1 MQHVP
6 VLAMRRLL
14 QSAAGFS
21 IWVKEQDSSIKSW
34 GGIINNQP
42 ILNTLTN
49 KYVKFGYKLPCI
61 INNIGIYQRPTKTTT
76 IFAASDFEICKTNCG
91 TNDCLGMNSI
101 DYNGYN
107 KCLNKGY

>member
-1 MQHVP
+1 M
-6 VLAMRRLL
+6 
-14 QSAAGFS
+14 
-21 IWVKEQDSSIKSW
+21 KEQDSSIVKF
-34 GGIINNQP
+34 GGNMYNHP
-42 ILNTLTN
+42 ILNTFTN

-61 INNIGIYQRPTKTTT
+61 INNIGIYQRPVKFTTF
-76 IFAASDFEICKTNCG
+76 FADSDFDICKTNCG